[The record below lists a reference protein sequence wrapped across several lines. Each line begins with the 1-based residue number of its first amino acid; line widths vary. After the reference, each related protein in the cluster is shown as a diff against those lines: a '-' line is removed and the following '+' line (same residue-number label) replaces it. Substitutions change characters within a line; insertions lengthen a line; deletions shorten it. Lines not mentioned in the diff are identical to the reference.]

1 METGYKERVGVF
13 ELLTVT
19 EPIRE
24 LVLQRA
30 KASTIKAE
38 AVAGGMTTLR
48 ADGFTKAAA
57 GASTMDE
64 VVRVT
69 GRDEF

>member
-1 METGYKERVGVF
+1 MHTGYRERVGIF
-13 ELLTVT
+13 ELLQVT

-24 LVLQRA
+24 MILHRE
-30 KASTIKAE
+30 KASTIKAQ

-48 ADGFTKAAA
+48 AAGRAKAME
-57 GASTMDE
+57 GLTTMDE
-64 VVRVT
+64 VSRVT